1 MSSTRSREVCLDTN
15 VLVAAFAT
23 RGLCAD
29 VLRAVLTEHDLI
41 LGEVI
46 MAEFRRVLTTKLKVP
61 EDRIASAVAVF
72 STVEIVPKPAKPS
85 ALPVRDRDDRWVVA
99 TAVAARADVLV
110 TGDSDLHAVAD
121 EAPLPILTPRAF
133 WELLRSGKLR

>member
-1 MSSTRSREVCLDTN
+1 VRVCLDTN
-15 VLVAAFAT
+15 VLIAAFAS
-23 RGLCAD
+23 RGLCSD

-46 MAEFRRVLTTKLKVP
+46 LVEFRRVLKTKFKVP

-72 STVEIVPKPAKPS
+72 SAVEIVGKPAEPS
-85 ALPVRDRDDRWVVA
+85 TLQMRDRADRWVIA
-99 TAVAARADVLV
+99 TALAGQADVLV
-110 TGDSDLHAVAD
+110 SGDTDLLDIAD
-121 EAPLPILTPRAF
+121 QAPLPILNPRAF

>member
-1 MSSTRSREVCLDTN
+1 VRVCLDTN
-15 VLVAAFAT
+15 VLIAAFAS
-23 RGLCAD
+23 RGLCSD

-46 MAEFRRVLTTKLKVP
+46 LAEFRRVLKTKFKVP

-72 STVEIVPKPAKPS
+72 STVEIVPKPAEPS
-85 ALPVRDRDDRWVVA
+85 ALKVRDRADRWVIA
-99 TAVAARADVLV
+99 TAQVGQADVLV
-110 TGDSDLHAVAD
+110 SGDSDLLDVAD
-121 EAPLPILTPRAF
+121 QAPLPILSPRAF